1 MKSKYTATK
10 SDVGVWMSN
19 DYLCESVSR
28 MVAIDAMIA
37 LDLDPNDFRIR
48 DRIIKGICKRI
59 DGTLDSVNNITKI
72 TDWCRDVV
80 YIPTDKCMNLAA
92 TVNVVLYDR
101 LAKYDKPNN

>member
-59 DGTLDSVNNITKI
+59 DGTLDSVNNITTCQNCQSEVDLECLKNSMEDI
-72 TDWCRDVV
+72 IKLLKEENT
-80 YIPTDKCMNLAA
+80 
-92 TVNVVLYDR
+92 
-101 LAKYDKPNN
+101 